1 MKYKDIK
8 ENEEVQ
14 ALISKGNENL
24 GILGYIDHSE
34 VHT

>member
-24 GILGYIDHSE
+24 RILGCTDHSE